1 MEMTEEANSLD
12 DTDDACL
19 GDGSVPYALLK
30 MMTNGE
36 IETVGDEDVCLR
48 SRFHSRLSIHIII
61 ILSPNLHPPPPCGR
75 ARVRVYVWGG
85 GVGTSET
92 GRIITICVSVGRSVD
107 DASW

>member
-1 MEMTEEANSLD
+1 MTEEANSLD

-36 IETVGDEDVCLR
+36 IETVGDVCLR

-61 ILSPNLHPPPPCGR
+61 ILSPNLHPPPPVG
-75 ARVRVYVWGG
+75 VRVYVCTCGG
-85 GVGTSET
+85 GG
-92 GRIITICVSVGRSVD
+92 
-107 DASW
+107 

>member
-1 MEMTEEANSLD
+1 MTEEANSLD

-36 IETVGDEDVCLR
+36 IETVGDVCLR

-61 ILSPNLHPPPPCGR
+61 ILSPNLHPPPPRWAC
-75 ARVRVYVWGG
+75 ACTCVRVGG
-85 GVGTSET
+85 G
-92 GRIITICVSVGRSVD
+92 GRNIGNREDHYYLCIGRSVGG
-107 DASW
+107 